1 MGVIKLNH
9 PEAFLFFWMS
19 SILIA
24 LSFIDYYHKI
34 IPLGLILITV
44 PGLIIYNIYIGD
56 FFKPLYGL
64 LFGLVYLGGI
74 SFITSIIFKKQTLGL
89 GDLLLIMV
97 LGAWLGL
104 VQIGLTILF
113 GSIFALIGWIIIS
126 IRKGINR
133 NHPLPFAPY
142 LSFSGIYYL

>member
-34 IPLGLILITV
+34 IPLGLILMTL
-44 PGLIIYNIYIGD
+44 PGLIIYNIYSGD
-56 FFKPLYGL
+56 FFKPLYGI

-74 SFITSIIFKKQTLGL
+74 SFLTSIIFKKQTLGL